1 MINPFLDDHSEK
13 SVNAPA
19 TCLVICGATGDLTNR
34 KLVPALCNLAE
45 DNYLPASFVV
55 VGAARSEQSD
65 EDFRAA
71 LWEGVKKHS
80 RRKISKEAWDKF
92 SQNIFYHQLRF
103 DTQDDYDAL
112 KVRLEKI
119 GVEYKENF
127 NYLYYLAT
135 APKFFGEIAASL
147 KRAQLVEDPKRGV
160 RATSIIVEKPF
171 GNDLESARILN
182 LDLCQSFAES
192 QIFRIDHYLGKE
204 TVQNILVFRFTNG
217 IFEPLWNH
225 RYIDHIQISVA
236 ESVGV
241 ESRGGYFD
249 GTGITRDIIQNHVM
263 QVLSLLCIEP
273 PINLDA
279 DSIRDE
285 KVKVLKSIKRLD
297 PVEVKANTVRA
308 QYTRGIVEGKEVL
321 GYTEE
326 PGVNPKSQTETFAA
340 LRLGIDNWRWSGV
353 PIYLRAGK
361 RLPKRITEITIFF
374 QKPPEALFKGLGYK
388 QIEQNVLAI
397 QVQPKEGISL
407 KISSKPPGPRMRSQP
422 VVMEFQ
428 YGDSFG
434 VPSPEAYERLLLD
447 AMKGDATLF
456 TRDDE
461 IEEAWD
467 ILKPIFEVWEG
478 SSDPALVRYDAG
490 SWGPKEAADLLRR
503 ENHRWRRL

>member
-1 MINPFLDDHSEK
+1 MVNPFLGDVIEK
-13 SVNAPA
+13 SAYAPA
-19 TCLVICGATGDLTNR
+19 TCLVIFGATGDLTRR
-34 KLVPALCNLAE
+34 KLIPALVNLAE
-45 DNYLPASFVV
+45 DKYLPSQFVV
-55 VGAARSEQSD
+55 IGASRGEHTD
-65 EDFRAA
+65 KDFRDS
-71 LWEGVKKHS
+71 LWEGIKSYS
-80 RRKISKEAWDKF
+80 RRTISKEIWNKF
-92 SQNIFYHQLRF
+92 SQNVFYSQLGF
-103 DTQDDYDAL
+103 DVGTDYQAL
-112 KVRLEKI
+112 KNKLEEI
-119 GVEYKENF
+119 GKERKQNF
-127 NYLYYLAT
+127 NYLYYFAT
-135 APKFFGEIAASL
+135 APKFFGTIAREL
-147 KRAQLVEDPKRGV
+147 KAANLVEDPKTGV
-160 RATSIIVEKPF
+160 RSTSIVVEKPF
-171 GNDLESARILN
+171 GHDLESARKLN
-182 LDLCQSFAES
+182 LELRQSFSES

-204 TVQNILVFRFTNG
+204 TVQNILVFRFSNG
-217 IFEPLWNH
+217 MFEPLWNH

-249 GTGITRDIIQNHVM
+249 GTGITRDIIQNHVI

-273 PINLDA
+273 PVNLDA

-285 KVKVLKSIKRLD
+285 KVKVLKAIRRYTAE
-297 PVEVKANTVRA
+297 EVKLNTVRA
-308 QYTRGIVEGKEVL
+308 QYTKGILDGQDIV

-326 PGVNPKSQTETFAA
+326 QGISPKSQTETFSAI
-340 LRLGIDNWRWSGV
+340 RFSIDNWRWSGV
-353 PIYLRAGK
+353 PIYVRAGK
-361 RLPKRITEITIFF
+361 RLPKRITEITIYF

-407 KISSKPPGPRMRSQP
+407 KISSKPPGPRMRAHP
-422 VVMEFQ
+422 VVMEFN
-428 YGDSFG
+428 YGNSFG

-467 ILKPIFEVWEG
+467 ILKPIFETWEG
-478 SSDPALVRYDAG
+478 KNTPHLARYQAG